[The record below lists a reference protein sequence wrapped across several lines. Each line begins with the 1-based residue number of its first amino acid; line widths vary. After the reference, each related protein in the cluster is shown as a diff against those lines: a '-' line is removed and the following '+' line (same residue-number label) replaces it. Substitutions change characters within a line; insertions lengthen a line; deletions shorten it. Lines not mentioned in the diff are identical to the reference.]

1 MLKPNLLGYNWGMAP
16 TILRREGFSII
27 ANTRDHLPPH
37 VHVWKDGKEARFA
50 IENGKVTL
58 LSDGG
63 MTNAELRRAAE
74 IVHAERVLIEK
85 ELRKMPWAPKL

>member
-1 MLKPNLLGYNWGMAP
+1 MTP
-16 TILRREGFSII
+16 TILQREGFSVKVS
-27 ANTRDHLPPH
+27 TRDHLPPH

-50 IENGKVTL
+50 IESGKVTL

-63 MTNAELRRAAE
+63 MTDTELRRAAE
-74 IVHAERVLIEK
+74 IVHAEKTLITK